1 MNITK
6 TPFFIPK
13 IFYNLVW
20 SIPSENE
27 KNIYLTFDDGPIP
40 DVTEW
45 IIELLAKYDAKATFF
60 CVGCNVEKN
69 RDIFNN
75 LRNNGHAVGNHS
87 YNHINGWQTDT
98 IRYLEN
104 VEKANSLI
112 GSKLFRPP
120 YGKITPLQKQALLK
134 DYKIIM
140 WDVLSRDFD
149 KQLPCNQCVQ
159 NVITNCRSGSVVV
172 FHDSL
177 KAEKNMTYSLPLV
190 LDYFNQHG
198 YTFKAIEE

>member
-1 MNITK
+1 MNIAK

-45 IIELLAKYDAKATFF
+45 IIDLLAKYDAKATFF

-69 RDIFNN
+69 QDIFNSI
-75 LRNNGHAVGNHS
+75 RDNGHAVGNHS

-98 IRYLEN
+98 NRYLEN
-104 VEKANSLI
+104 IEKANSLI
-112 GSKLFRPP
+112 ESKLFRPP
-120 YGKITPLQKQALLK
+120 YGKITPAQKQALLK
-134 DYKIIM
+134 NYKIIM

-149 KQLPCNQCVQ
+149 NQLPCKQCVQ
-159 NVITNCRSGSVVV
+159 NVISNSRSGSVVV

-177 KAEKNMTYSLPLV
+177 KAEKNMTYSLPHV
-190 LDYFNQHG
+190 LDYFNLQG
-198 YTFKAIEE
+198 YSFKAITE